1 LPKNIYNMFREYN
14 RLLTKP
20 QKAKYLAGLSYDL
33 RETFK
38 NLVDYANKNERFE
51 NIYDGW
57 IENLDDELVVLEV
70 YSVILSTRRSL
81 EKFCIDDVT
90 YKDFI
95 NNKKNMLLLLLKN
108 EQYRDAKSLL
118 DVHMFSESFKQRKL
132 SELKDRVLEYLT
144 RKRITLPKKIII
156 EIYKW
161 ADEHKLPSYLTTN
174 IEGDFKFNI
183 TLDVLP
189 IEELKKAV
197 ETELKSTKLPIIV
210 DNLVTKNRVK

>member
-1 LPKNIYNMFREYN
+1 MFREYN

-20 QKAKYLAGLSYDL
+20 QKDKYLTALNYNL

-38 NLVDYANKNERFE
+38 NLIDYANKNERFE

-81 EKFCIDDVT
+81 EKFCVDDST
-90 YKDFI
+90 YTDFI
-95 NNKKNMLLLLLKN
+95 NYKKNMLLLLLKN

-132 SELKDRVLEYLT
+132 SELKDRVLEHLT
-144 RKRITLPKKIII
+144 RKRITLPKKTII

-189 IEELKKAV
+189 IEELRKAV

-210 DNLVTKNRVK
+210 ENLVTKNSVK

>member
-1 LPKNIYNMFREYN
+1 MFREYN

-20 QKAKYLAGLSYDL
+20 QKAKYLAGLSYEL

-57 IENLDDELVVLEV
+57 IDNLDDELVILEV

-81 EKFCIDDVT
+81 NKFCVDDAT

-95 NNKKNMLLLLLKN
+95 NNKKSMLFLLLKN

-118 DVHMFSESFKQRKL
+118 DVHMFNESFKQRKL
-132 SELKDRVLEYLT
+132 SELRDRVLEYLT
-144 RKRITLPKKIII
+144 KKRITLPKKIII

-174 IEGDFKFNI
+174 IEGNFKFKI

-197 ETELKSTKLPIIV
+197 EMELKSTKLPIIV
-210 DNLVTKNRVK
+210 DNLVLKNRVK

>member
-1 LPKNIYNMFREYN
+1 MFREYN

>member
-1 LPKNIYNMFREYN
+1 LSKNIYIMFREYN

-57 IENLDDELVVLEV
+57 IDNLDDELVILEV
-70 YSVILSTRRSL
+70 YSVILNTRRSL
-81 EKFCIDDVT
+81 NKFCVDDTT
-90 YKDFI
+90 YKDFV
-95 NNKKNMLLLLLKN
+95 NNKKNMLLLLLTN
-108 EQYRDAKSLL
+108 EQYRDAKLLL
-118 DVHMFSESFKQRKL
+118 DVHMFNESFKQRKL
-132 SELKDRVLEYLT
+132 SELRDRVLEYLT

-174 IEGDFKFNI
+174 IEGDFKFKI

-197 ETELKSTKLPIIV
+197 EMELKSTKLPTIV
-210 DNLVTKNRVK
+210 DNLVLKNRVK